1 MYRLKRRGLGLVLR
15 TTMVGLMAIGLA
27 ASVGAQ
33 ETRRSGQS
41 RAANVPLLIV
51 VSLGKQRVTVYSDRG
66 KVLEA
71 PISSGRPGYDTPAG
85 IYSILQKRRDHYS
98 NLYNDA
104 AMPFMQRLTWSGI
117 ALHAGDLPG
126 YPASHGCVRMPFDF
140 AGQLFEVTK
149 RGSRVVVMRGD
160 VSPVEFA
167 HPALFKPGPIQPPQD
182 HASASGNVHLS
193 SSEGGALLQNAAM
206 TAPPTRRSVAAA
218 KEAAAEAASRKADE
232 VRRAAAKVLREA
244 DAFDDALHEAESAKR
259 RALARIAEADAL
271 SATTPSM
278 AKDLS
283 DLKTKAQERLAVAQ
297 AQIDVIYAQGKE
309 KIDAARAARGEIR
322 AAEAAKI
329 AAEKEASAA
338 VGRPV
343 SVFISR
349 KTQHLYVRQAFQPI
363 FESPVT
369 ISNPNAS
376 IGTFIYS
383 ATDWTNDDAELRWTA
398 LSMHSTAGSSR
409 GRPGEAAQT
418 NPAAAKAALE
428 RISIPQD
435 ALDRV
440 NELVTPGSSLII
452 SDEGLSKETGE
463 ATDFIVVLGGEPQGG
478 IARRRVTPYVPGNDD
493 GSFSSGGGF
502 GFFSWW

>member
-1 MYRLKRRGLGLVLR
+1 M
-15 TTMVGLMAIGLA
+15 
-27 ASVGAQ
+27 
-33 ETRRSGQS
+33 
-41 RAANVPLLIV
+41 
-51 VSLGKQRVTVYSDRG
+51 
-66 KVLEA
+66 
-71 PISSGRPGYDTPAG
+71 
-85 IYSILQKRRDHYS
+85 
-98 NLYNDA
+98 
-104 AMPFMQRLTWSGI
+104 
-117 ALHAGDLPG
+117 
-126 YPASHGCVRMPFDF
+126 
-140 AGQLFEVTK
+140 
-149 RGSRVVVMRGD
+149 
-160 VSPVEFA
+160 
-167 HPALFKPGPIQPPQD
+167 
-182 HASASGNVHLS
+182 
-193 SSEGGALLQNAAM
+193 
-206 TAPPTRRSVAAA
+206 
-218 KEAAAEAASRKADE
+218 
-232 VRRAAAKVLREA
+232 
-244 DAFDDALHEAESAKR
+244 
-259 RALARIAEADAL
+259 
-271 SATTPSM
+271 
-278 AKDLS
+278 
-283 DLKTKAQERLAVAQ
+283 
-297 AQIDVIYAQGKE
+297 
-309 KIDAARAARGEIR
+309 
-322 AAEAAKI
+322 
-329 AAEKEASAA
+329 
-338 VGRPV
+338 
-343 SVFISR
+343 
-349 KTQHLYVRQAFQPI
+349 

>member
-1 MYRLKRRGLGLVLR
+1 MYG
-15 TTMVGLMAIGLA
+15 
-27 ASVGAQ
+27 
-33 ETRRSGQS
+33 
-41 RAANVPLLIV
+41 
-51 VSLGKQRVTVYSDRG
+51 
-66 KVLEA
+66 
-71 PISSGRPGYDTPAG
+71 
-85 IYSILQKRRDHYS
+85 
-98 NLYNDA
+98 
-104 AMPFMQRLTWSGI
+104 
-117 ALHAGDLPG
+117 
-126 YPASHGCVRMPFDF
+126 
-140 AGQLFEVTK
+140 
-149 RGSRVVVMRGD
+149 
-160 VSPVEFA
+160 
-167 HPALFKPGPIQPPQD
+167 
-182 HASASGNVHLS
+182 SASDEVH
-193 SSEGGALLQNAAM
+193 G
-206 TAPPTRRSVAAA
+206 VAAA
-218 KEAAAEAASRKADE
+218 KEAAAEAASKKADE

-244 DAFDDALHEAESAKR
+244 EAFDDALHEAESAKR

-271 SATTPSM
+271 SATTPSL

-309 KIDAARAARGEIR
+309 RIDAARTARDEVR
-322 AAEAAKI
+322 AAEAAKV
-329 AAEKEASAA
+329 AAEKEANAA

-383 ATDWTNDDAELRWTA
+383 ATDWTNDDAALRWTA